1 MKSQSFNICWH
12 VEYFDIERERS
23 VEISTLDESSFI
35 PSGRYQSIA
44 AIKRN
49 KSPLLKSK
57 RYTRRGEPNKYWK
70 SRCELVIMTAV
81 TGQLT
86 SRSRSNSAELTT
98 MSACDGGELV
108 TGWKEDHADRH
119 AIPSLYPTDF
129 CKSSSYF
136 VLFCCFFPFGERP
149 YHQSVSSTLIAT
161 ARLFTRDRPTTGWI
175 SPFWL
180 RLRACCQVTRRVY
193 YRRVK
198 LLGNITECKVMFDI
212 THYRRTTSTGNNPMM
227 CVYGE
232 IRVPFGGR
240 MIAVA
245 QQSCE

>member
-1 MKSQSFNICWH
+1 MENKNEITEFNICWH
-12 VEYFDIERERS
+12 VEYFDIERERPA
-23 VEISTLDESSFI
+23 EISTLDESSFI

-57 RYTRRGEPNKYWK
+57 RHVEGNPINIERADVNSWSWLLWLANWP
-70 SRCELVIMTAV
+70 
-81 TGQLT
+81 

-108 TGWKEDHADRH
+108 TGWKEDRADRH

-136 VLFCCFFPFGERP
+136 VLFFLLFFDFPFGERP

-161 ARLFTRDRPTTGWI
+161 ALLFTRDRPTTGWI
-175 SPFWL
+175 SPFRL
-180 RLRACCQVTRRVY
+180 RLRVCCQVTRRVY
-193 YRRVK
+193 
-198 LLGNITECKVMFDI
+198 T
-212 THYRRTTSTGNNPMM
+212 
-227 CVYGE
+227 
-232 IRVPFGGR
+232 
-240 MIAVA
+240 IAV
-245 QQSCE
+245 SSY